1 MINALTMDKFCSKL
15 FVPYFSFREKMT
27 RSIKG
32 KHIIPL
38 CKKYITPYFK
48 EPARTF
54 QRKFMH
60 LQRKLFTLLQLIS
73 CNNYIWNNLA
83 ICGDIESNPGPID
96 NLLTPNVPVL
106 SEQRLQLFQLKPFDV
121 GGEGDCFF
129 RAVSHQLC
137 GDLGYHLDIRA
148 AGVAYMRDNPE

>member
-1 MINALTMDKFCSKL
+1 
-15 FVPYFSFREKMT
+15 MT
-27 RSIKG
+27 RSIKR

-54 QRKFMH
+54 QRKCVH
-60 LQRKLFTLLQLIS
+60 LRRKLIVPLRRKLFTLLQEQLIS

-96 NLLTPNVPVL
+96 NLLTCNVPVL
-106 SEQRLQLFQLKPFDV
+106 LEQRLQLFQLKPFDV

-129 RAVSHQLC
+129 QSCFTSV
-137 GDLGYHLDIRA
+137 
-148 AGVAYMRDNPE
+148 MW